1 MQKIIM
7 TVILILTVTMIG
19 CSSQSNDDL
28 KSENVSNP
36 PPTQTLESDYQ
47 MSGITLSSERD
58 LVDNLKSQNLFN
70 SFSAKTT
77 ESDYQITGTV
87 YLSSER
93 NLVEVDANADTE
105 ISISGTLERKEG
117 EIKLLIEDVD
127 GNITTL
133 IDSES
138 NQENTMEVDLSL
150 PLNAGRWRFYFSGT
164 SCIFN
169 FNLNFG
175 TQEEVNYYLN
185 NM

>member
-1 MQKIIM
+1 M
-7 TVILILTVTMIG
+7 TVILILTVTMTG
-19 CSSQSNDDL
+19 CSSLSNDDL

-36 PPTQTLESDYQ
+36 PPAEMVESDYQ

-70 SFSAKTT
+70 SFSTKTT
-77 ESDYQITGTV
+77 ESDYQITGTA

-93 NLVEVDANADTE
+93 NLVEVDASTDTE

-117 EIKLLIEDVD
+117 EIKLLIQDID

-138 NQENTMEVDLSL
+138 NQENTMDVDLSL
-150 PLNAGRWRFYFSGT
+150 PLSEGKWRFYFSGT